1 MVTRKRVFIGKLH
14 RIVISAILSMLGSF
28 FQRIYITN
36 VMFLREKTGKTASPR
51 SIGAEDA
58 MKKIKK
64 RRQKWATTFREDLGK
79 LLLDIGRLVNGSIVL
94 GILLR
99 GDIPDDILLK
109 AGVAL
114 VAVLYV
120 TGLFLGIKRIKT
132 EKPEIYRRKRR
143 KR

>member
-1 MVTRKRVFIGKLH
+1 
-14 RIVISAILSMLGSF
+14 
-28 FQRIYITN
+28 
-36 VMFLREKTGKTASPR
+36 
-51 SIGAEDA
+51 

-64 RRQKWATTFREDLGK
+64 RRQRWATTLREDFGK
-79 LLLDIGRLVNGSIVL
+79 LLLDIGRLVNSSIVL

-114 VAVLYV
+114 VVVLYILD
-120 TGLFLGIKRIKT
+120 LFLGIKKIKT

>member
-1 MVTRKRVFIGKLH
+1 
-14 RIVISAILSMLGSF
+14 
-28 FQRIYITN
+28 
-36 VMFLREKTGKTASPR
+36 
-51 SIGAEDA
+51 
-58 MKKIKK
+58 MKKQKK
-64 RRQKWATTFREDLGK
+64 RRQRWATTFREDVGK

-99 GDIPDDILLK
+99 GNIPDDILFK

-114 VAVLYV
+114 VAVLYLL
-120 TGLFLGIKRIKT
+120 GLFLGTKRIKT

>member
-1 MVTRKRVFIGKLH
+1 
-14 RIVISAILSMLGSF
+14 
-28 FQRIYITN
+28 
-36 VMFLREKTGKTASPR
+36 MFPHEKTGKTASPC

-58 MKKIKK
+58 MKIKK
-64 RRQKWATTFREDLGK
+64 RRQRWATTFREDLGK

-99 GDIPDDILLK
+99 GDIPDDILFK

-114 VAVLYV
+114 VVVLYLL
-120 TGLFLGIKRIKT
+120 GLILGTKKIKT

-143 KR
+143 KK